1 MPEELDEKTQANG
14 PLRRFFNRWWGK
26 RDSQVD
32 GKSGSP
38 LRVLKPRVLGGAWG
52 FARFF
57 GRFGL
62 VILLTVAVLLLPA
75 PPGIS
80 PEGHRA
86 LAAFVFTA
94 SILALEPVSLPIA
107 ALIVPVA
114 LVALGVAD
122 TPLAFEPFSRPVVF
136 LILGSLFLAEA
147 LRKHGLTRRLAL
159 FTIVASGG
167 GMEALLLGLIGIA
180 AFLSMWIENTA
191 TAAMLIPVALTVAMQ
206 IRDKEAAR
214 RLLMLMILGIAYGA
228 SIGGMATI
236 MGSASN
242 AVASSFLAQIRVW
255 TFIDWMS
262 YGLPSLLLMYP
273 LTWWVLVR
281 LGKIPVQRL
290 DMAPIREQLTE
301 MGPISRM
308 ELEILLVLGA
318 AAILWV
324 TGPLLEQLFNLP
336 PTLLA
341 SAMVAVIAVAYMA
354 VRNIINWDDL
364 KGVSWGIFFIIGAGL
379 SLGEALIRTGVTDWL
394 ALLIG
399 PIITSVPL
407 LVSMLML
414 VLISALLTNL
424 LNNATIAAVF
434 VPVVISLAKADPE
447 LNAVQLVLPV
457 TLATTFGYS
466 LPSASGR
473 MALIS
478 ATGLVNRG
486 DMMRYGFAMTVV
498 SSVALAL
505 LFYLLAVFGLI

>member
-1 MPEELDEKTQANG
+1 M
-14 PLRRFFNRWWGK
+14 
-26 RDSQVD
+26 
-32 GKSGSP
+32 
-38 LRVLKPRVLGGAWG
+38 LGGVWG
-52 FARFF
+52 LLRFF
-57 GRFGL
+57 GRFGI
-62 VILLTVAVLLLPA
+62 VILLTVAVLLLPTPA
-75 PPGIS
+75 GLS
-80 PEGHRA
+80 AEGHRA

-147 LRKHGLTRRLAL
+147 LRKHGLTRRLA
-159 FTIVASGG
+159 FATILASGG
-167 GMEALLLGLIGIA
+167 GMEVLLLALIGIA

-191 TAAMLIPVALTVAMQ
+191 TAAMLIPVAMTVSMQ
-206 IRDKEAAR
+206 IEDREAAR
-214 RLLMLMILGIAYGA
+214 RLLMLLVLGIAYGA

-255 TFIDWMS
+255 TFVNWMS
-262 YGLPSLLLMYP
+262 YGLPSLLLLYP

-281 LGKIPVQRL
+281 MGPMPIKRL
-290 DMAPIREQLTE
+290 DLTPIRQQFKE
-301 MGPISRM
+301 MGPMSRT
-308 ELEILLVLGA
+308 EKEIILIFIVAGT
-318 AAILWV
+318 LWV
-324 TGPLLEQLFNLP
+324 TGPLLEQLLNLP

-341 SAMVAVIAVAYMA
+341 SAMVAVIAVAYLA
-354 VRNIINWDDL
+354 VRDIISWDDL

-379 SLGEALIRTGVTDWL
+379 SLGESLIRTGVTDWI
-394 ALLIG
+394 ASLIG
-399 PIITSVPL
+399 PIVASAPL
-407 LVSMLML
+407 LVSMLLL
-414 VLISALLTNL
+414 VLVSALLTNL

-434 VPVVISLAKADPE
+434 VPVLISLAKADPS

-478 ATGLVNRG
+478 ATGIVTRG
-486 DMMRYGFAMTVV
+486 EMMRYGLVMTMV
-498 SSVALAL
+498 SSVALAI
-505 LFYLLAVFGLI
+505 LFYLLAVLGWI